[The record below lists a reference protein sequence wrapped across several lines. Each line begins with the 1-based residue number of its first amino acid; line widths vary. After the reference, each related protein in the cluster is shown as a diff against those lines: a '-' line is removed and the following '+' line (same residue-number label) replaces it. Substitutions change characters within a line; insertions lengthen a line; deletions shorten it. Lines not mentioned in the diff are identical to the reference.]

1 MRVDSCH
8 IDRLGAPLA
17 VGLYPISGLKIVG
30 QAHNACWL
38 HHVVGILF
46 HFKPLCILCSGSK
59 VNQLSYYASWR
70 TRRASFFAT
79 NQRSSQAMDI
89 VPVAETLVSATTE
102 QVLKA

>member
-1 MRVDSCH
+1 VRVDSCH

-38 HHVVGILF
+38 HHVMGILF
-46 HFKPLCILCSGSK
+46 LFKPLCILCSGSK
-59 VNQLSYYASWR
+59 ANQLSYYASWR
-70 TRRASFFAT
+70 THMTSLLAT

-102 QVLKA
+102 QVSKA

>member
-1 MRVDSCH
+1 VRVDSCH

-46 HFKPLCILCSGSK
+46 LFKPLCILYSGTT
-59 VNQLSYYASWR
+59 VNQFSYYASWR
-70 TRRASFFAT
+70 TRRASFLAT
-79 NQRSSQAMDI
+79 NQRSSQTTDF
-89 VPVAETLVSATTE
+89 VSVAETLVSATTE

>member
-1 MRVDSCH
+1 
-8 IDRLGAPLA
+8 

-38 HHVVGILF
+38 HHMVGNLL
-46 HFKPLCILCSGSK
+46 HFEPLCILCSGST
-59 VNQLSYYASWR
+59 VNQFSYYASWR
-70 TRRASFFAT
+70 THMTSLLAT

-89 VPVAETLVSATTE
+89 VSVAETLVSATTE